1 MKLEI
6 FKEMINRTV
15 FCALSGIIESRPSHR
30 REEVY
35 LEKSAGKL
43 IMAAANNMRLG
54 FISRAVS
61 DDFPD
66 FNGVIVP
73 AAVLQKIAK
82 RKRGTTPLSISISG
96 NEIHFHIGSV
106 CVSSNLL
113 PGEFIRFY
121 RDPKELPSIFP
132 LLFTVDRLS
141 LLESFRIISAVID
154 FRWSAVNFYLSP
166 GTLVLHTGDEELS
179 AEDEIP
185 CDYSGDKMTL
195 TFNAKFFREIIEH
208 IDTERVSI
216 RFDDGNA
223 TVAVLP
229 EPEQDYHFFIAQRR
243 RN

>member
-30 REEVY
+30 REEVFM
-35 LEKSAGKL
+35 EKSGGKL

-54 FISRAVS
+54 FISRSVS

-66 FNGVIVP
+66 FTGVIVP

-82 RKRGTTPLSISISG
+82 RKRGTTPLSISVSG

-113 PGEFIRFY
+113 PGEFIRFP
-121 RDPKELPSIFP
+121 RDPKELPSILP

-141 LLESFRIISAVID
+141 LLEAFRIISVAVID
-154 FRWSAVNFYLSP
+154 YRWSPVNFYLSP
-166 GTLVLHTGDEELS
+166 GTLGLHTGDEELS
-179 AEDEIP
+179 AEAEIP
-185 CDYSGDKMTL
+185 CDYSGGKMTL
-195 TFNAKFFREIIEH
+195 TFNAKFFREII
-208 IDTERVSI
+208 
-216 RFDDGNA
+216 
-223 TVAVLP
+223 
-229 EPEQDYHFFIAQRR
+229 
-243 RN
+243 